1 MVEFSM
7 WTVST
12 VLSERPPTDPMDK
25 PWPPEQ
31 VPPVKMMF
39 YNRQYGPNYKARGE
53 KTYSARV
60 NSQTIILI
68 LHIGIRDSNPIRT
81 TNIKSISVVT
91 TRRITSRVINRDR
104 IESECVGAVNAE
116 NLYGGV
122 QDLDVADRR

>member
-39 YNRQYGPNYKARGE
+39 YKLSARSHLNRKWR
-53 KTYSARV
+53 TYSARV

-81 TNIKSISVVT
+81 TNIKRISVMT

-104 IESECVGAVNAE
+104 IESECVGAVNAK
-116 NLYGGV
+116 NLNRGV
-122 QDLDVADRR
+122 QDLDVVDGR